1 MATSA
6 GELTFTIN
14 VDASQMLTAQ
24 RTVTVSVNNMSSN
37 INTLTTSTNNAA
49 GGFNR
54 LSTSV
59 AASASPL
66 NRVSS
71 LVAGISAALATDR
84 IIAYADAWTTVGNKI
99 TNYLKTG
106 QNLVDVQESLYKVAN
121 DTRTPLQAVA
131 TLYGRLEPATRG
143 IISSGSELL
152 KVTDTIN
159 KAFVVSGATGEEA
172 TASVVQLAQA
182 LGAGALRGEEFNSI
196 NEQAPRIMQG
206 IAESMGVARGELKV
220 LAGQGKLTTEVII
233 KAFQDMSGSV
243 DAEFSKMNATF
254 GQKGTIALNNLTK
267 AFGQNDDVIAAVA
280 TIGDAM
286 IKVSENINPLISGVS
301 ALAVA
306 FSVKLAASIGKSV
319 AAKMTDIAATRAQA
333 AAVATS
339 AAATETSALATVQSA
354 EASLTSAATKVKQ
367 AQSTLALVTAERAYL
382 SSAQA
387 TLSAQLSSATTEK
400 ERTAI
405 RLQLIKYSQAM
416 VAAANE
422 ESAAIAR
429 LSALER
435 GETEALAALT
445 AAKTAATEATVAKGL
460 ADRAAAGA
468 QVALNGVMGLMGGP
482 TGIAMLAA
490 GAIYYYVSATN
501 EAKKANEDFAASLD
515 SSIQGLERMTNAQ
528 LNAAK
533 YRLQDTLHDQ
543 TEALKD
549 QQAKVDELT
558 KKYKAF
564 SNNVPVERM
573 REGSYEFDHMTELQ
587 RDLAIETEK
596 LEQKDSE
603 LTGTKNRL
611 YAVLQ
616 SLNGAIS
623 SNAVELKNEGDQTG
637 FVAKMTRDLNA
648 ELGIQNKLRGQA
660 SPLIKPIAPESKGFK
675 ERKAELLAL
684 QKQEENYGTAKAARA
699 AEDEKSRQAGITD
712 PAEIAR
718 LGDIAVKNFEIAA
731 ARKEATKESKASAS
745 AAKKDETAQQQ
756 VTDKMSDTASK
767 AAQLGI
773 EYNNLKKGID
783 DNSAATSRFTIE
795 SATLEAQR
803 QLGAAATKEQIEA
816 QAANILKIHEETA
829 AIDKL
834 KKKQAEDVQTT
845 QKFETVESK
854 TKTKGQSVDD
864 QYTDDLKA
872 LNNYH
877 KMAGA
882 SDARYQKTKSKL
894 EEKYRKDKQ
903 AAAIEDYKAQ
913 SEWNTFLMDGLDALG
928 QSATTTIA
936 GLASGTM
943 TATEAM
949 QNFANIILNQ
959 AVGALVEMGLNQI
972 KNTML
977 SDSMAATQQANIVAT
992 NATGIAAGSA
1002 NASAQAANAA
1012 TVAAAAAPA
1021 AAATA
1026 TFSWGTAAVVGG
1038 AALLATYAIAKSA
1051 GGRQFGGSVN
1061 AGGMYRVGEN
1071 GRAEVFT
1078 QGGRNY
1084 LLPGDGGGQVTPMS
1098 GMGGG
1103 GFSQNVSIVNT
1114 SGASVSHNTS
1124 ADGKQMRILVEQTV
1138 SKSISEKRGRIYS
1151 AFNRTTNLQSRA
1163 R

>member
-14 VDASQMLTAQ
+14 VDASQMLAAQ

-106 QNLVDVQESLYKVAN
+106 QNLVDVQESIYKVAN
-121 DTRTPLQAVA
+121 DTRTPLSAVA

-143 IISSGSELL
+143 IVTSGSELL
-152 KVTDTIN
+152 KITDTIN

-206 IAESMGVARGELKV
+206 IAESMGVARGELKT
-220 LAGQGKLTTEVII
+220 LASQGKLTTDVVI
-233 KAFQDMSGSV
+233 KAIQDMGSAV
-243 DAEFSKMNATF
+243 DSEFSKMNATF

-267 AFGQNDDVIAAVA
+267 AFGESNGVQSAVSILGDALIGLSNNIGNIATTAGALATLMLARFVGSMYASAAASLKSAAASIASSEANVIAAQAVVRKAIADKDAALSA
-280 TIGDAM
+280 T
-286 IKVSENINPLISGVS
+286 
-301 ALAVA
+301 ALAQAELNVA
-306 FSVKLAASIGKSV
+306 RGS
-319 AAKMTDIAATRAQA
+319 
-333 AAVATS
+333 
-339 AAATETSALATVQSA
+339 SA
-354 EASLTSAATKVKQ
+354 EMF
-367 AQSTLALVTAERAYL
+367 
-382 SSAQA
+382 
-387 TLSAQLSSATTEK
+387 
-400 ERTAI
+400 AI
-405 RLQLIKYSQAM
+405 
-416 VAAANE
+416 
-422 ESAAIAR
+422 
-429 LSALER
+429 
-435 GETEALAALT
+435 TALT
-445 AAKTAATEATVAKGL
+445 AAKTASRAATITLIEAEAGLATAQASASIASRGLGVAMSALGGPAGIITIAAVGVYYLVSAMKSGSETAIDYSGNIDTVTDSLKKMNREQAAAEGVKLQQKAVEQQQSLAEATQQVVLRQQLLNYARSKGVDTTSQQNQLTLALGKQADEQQKLNELTAGQEAVKKRLNTQEEKGAKI
-460 ADRAAAGA
+460 A
-468 QVALNGVMGLMGGP
+468 NGQKG
-482 TGIAMLAA
+482 T
-490 GAIYYYVSATN
+490 SA
-501 EAKKANEDFAASLD
+501 
-515 SSIQGLERMTNAQ
+515 NAQ
-528 LNAAK
+528 K
-533 YRLQDTLHDQ
+533 IID
-543 TEALKD
+543 
-549 QQAKVDELT
+549 
-558 KKYKAF
+558 
-564 SNNVPVERM
+564 
-573 REGSYEFDHMTELQ
+573 
-587 RDLAIETEK
+587 
-596 LEQKDSE
+596 
-603 LTGTKNRL
+603 
-611 YAVLQ
+611 
-616 SLNGAIS
+616 
-623 SNAVELKNEGDQTG
+623 
-637 FVAKMTRDLNA
+637 DLNA
-648 ELGIQNKLRGQA
+648 RTEA
-660 SPLIKPIAPESKGFK
+660 E
-675 ERKAELLAL
+675 KA
-684 QKQEENYGTAKAARA
+684 YGTAQSARVMAEKEAKDAGVTDPKEIKLIQDKAAA
-699 AEDEKSRQAGITD
+699 LWETT
-712 PAEIAR
+712 
-718 LGDIAVKNFEIAA
+718 N

-745 AAKKDETAQQQ
+745 AAKKDESAQQQ
-756 VTDKMSDTASK
+756 VADKMSDTTSK
-767 AAQLGI
+767 AAQLGV

-783 DNSAATSRFTIE
+783 ENSAAMSRFTIE
-795 SATLEAQR
+795 SARLEAQR

-816 QAANILKIHEETA
+816 QTANNLKIHEETA

-845 QKFETVESK
+845 QKFETVEGK

-864 QYTDDLKA
+864 QYKEDLKS
-872 LNNYH
+872 LENYH

-913 SEWNTFLMDGLDALG
+913 SEWNAFLMDGLDALG

-959 AVGALVEMGLNQI
+959 AVGALVEIGLNQI

-1002 NASAQAANAA
+1002 NASAQAANAS

-1103 GFSQNVSIVNT
+1103 GFSQSVNIT
-1114 SGASVSHNTS
+1114 NTAGASVTTNTS
-1124 ADGKQMRILVEQTV
+1124 ADGKRLNIAIDQRV
-1138 SKSISEKRGRIYS
+1138 SKAISEKRGRIYS